1 MDPITPAPLH
11 PSAYADGFARAHL
24 PPREQWPELV
34 FDVTTAAYP
43 ERLNAAAAL
52 LDAAVARGQGDRV
65 ALIHAAGLPAR
76 NSRTRLSVSGC
87 GCHSPAPT
95 KHCPGWM
102 WM

>member
-1 MDPITPAPLH
+1 MDPITSASLH

-34 FDVTTAAYP
+34 FDATTAAYP

-65 ALIHAAGLPAR
+65 ALIGQHGALTYAQLLAR
-76 NSRTRLSVSGC
+76 ASSW
-87 GCHSPAPT
+87 A
-95 KHCPGWM
+95 
-102 WM
+102 